1 MNAVRRHQAFSSNEH
16 HEPGLRAR
24 GARED
29 SLFYPS
35 LSLILFLTRREI
47 NPRVHARAR
56 SHPVG
61 VQSRHRE
68 ARRLTR
74 IAAPFDGPGLG
85 PWATIAGY
93 PRSRPERKSAFI
105 LVSAPRKATIP
116 NRIAPTNRADQSQ
129 RGQPEMQP
137 WGPPP
142 TIHGSARAA
151 PALHTNICIKNFY
164 GVPFPNRK
172 AKQNEHAKGF

>member
-1 MNAVRRHQAFSSNEH
+1 MNAVRRHQSFSSNEH

-85 PWATIAGY
+85 PWRPSRDIRALDLNANLRSSWFQ
-93 PRSRPERKSAFI
+93 PRGRRPSQTGSRRP
-105 LVSAPRKATIP
+105 
-116 NRIAPTNRADQSQ
+116 IAPTNPSVASQ
-129 RGQPEMQP
+129 RCSPGVLRRPSTGLRGPRQPS
-137 WGPPP
+137 
-142 TIHGSARAA
+142 IRIFA
-151 PALHTNICIKNFY
+151 
-164 GVPFPNRK
+164 
-172 AKQNEHAKGF
+172 